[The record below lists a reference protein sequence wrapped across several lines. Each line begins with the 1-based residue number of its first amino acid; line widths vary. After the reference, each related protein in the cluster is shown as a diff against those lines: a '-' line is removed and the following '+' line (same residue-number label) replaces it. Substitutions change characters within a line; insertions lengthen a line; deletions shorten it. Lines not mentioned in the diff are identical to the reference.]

1 MNSELAE
8 RVLVNVMEWDEET
21 VARERPLIQ
30 VLASYKFDEYQQ
42 FSPGMRFI
50 ESFAS
55 WLRQFDKDERN
66 IMYNFVKC
74 RLIYIANTEM
84 QHFVSIVYP
93 DIIRKI
99 LFGKVAQTE
108 NMSTMDVK
116 TLSGSTAF
124 ELIRRKSLFLGLSD
138 GARMDFFRR
147 INQGSISN
155 EQIWLTYEI
164 SNEKAQG
171 MLKDLS
177 EDLEHKMGRKPSDSE
192 VKFKTIFL
200 LDDFS
205 ASGTSY
211 FRVEK
216 EKFTGRI
223 KKTGKIIKI
232 LEKFFPQTKEDYDK
246 NSIEYDYV
254 SNLVD
259 PNNLEIHVIL
269 YLMTEDARQ
278 KLNSVIE
285 EWIHI
290 HKLNVIIKI
299 HPVQLIKDPSKI
311 KIDTDSKLLD
321 IIKKPA
327 YFDKGIIDS
336 HWEKGRCKEPY
347 LGYDQC
353 SLPLVMSHN
362 APNNALPILWFES
375 FRSVKGLFPRISR
388 HKKE

>member
-55 WLRQFDKDERN
+55 WLRQFNKDERS

-99 LFGKVAQTE
+99 LFGKVAQKE
-108 NMSTMDVK
+108 HISTMDVK

-147 INQGSISN
+147 INQDSISN

-177 EDLEHKMGRKPSDSE
+177 DDLERKLGRKPYDSE
-192 VKFKTIFL
+192 VKFETIFL

-205 ASGTSY
+205 ASGTTY
-211 FRVEK
+211 FRK
-216 EKFTGRI
+216 ENTIF
-223 KKTGKIIKI
+223 TGKIIKI
-232 LEKFFPQTKEDYDK
+232 LEKFFPQSKKDDTKNMNGPD
-246 NSIEYDYV
+246 NV
-254 SNLVD
+254 SKLVD
-259 PNNLEIHVIL
+259 PDNLEIHVIL
-269 YLMTEDARQ
+269 YVVTEEARQ
-278 KLNSVIE
+278 KLERAIQ
-285 EWIHI
+285 EWIQV
-290 HKLNVIIKI
+290 HKLKIFVKI
-299 HPVQLIKDPSKI
+299 HPVQLIKDASKI
-311 KIDTDSKLLD
+311 KIETDSKILE
-321 IIKKPA
+321 IIRKPE
-327 YFDKGIIDS
+327 YFDGGIVDP
-336 HWEKGRCKEPY
+336 HWKKGRYEEPY

-353 SLPLVMSHN
+353 SLPLVLSHN
-362 APNNALPILWFES
+362 APNNSLPIIWFES
-375 FRSVKGLFPRISR
+375 FRSVQGLFPRISR

>member
-8 RVLVNVMEWDEET
+8 RILVNVMEWDEET

-55 WLRQFDKDERN
+55 WLRQFKKNERN
-66 IMYNFVKC
+66 LMYNFVKC

-99 LFGKVAQTE
+99 LFGKVAQKE
-108 NMSTMDVK
+108 HISTMDVK

-147 INQGSISN
+147 INQESISN

-164 SNEKAQG
+164 SDEKALG
-171 MLKDLS
+171 MHKDLS
-177 EDLEHKMGRKPSDSE
+177 DFLEHKLGQKPSESE
-192 VKFKTIFL
+192 VKFETIFL

-211 FRVEK
+211 FRVENK
-216 EKFTGRI
+216 KF
-223 KKTGKIIKI
+223 TGKIIKI
-232 LEKFFPQTKEDYDK
+232 LEKFFPQTKTDYYK
-246 NSIEYDYV
+246 NAIENDNV

-259 PNNLEIHVIL
+259 PNNLEIHIIL
-269 YLMTEDARQ
+269 YVMTEDAKQ
-278 KLNSVIE
+278 KLSNVIQ
-285 EWIHI
+285 EWVDLHN
-290 HKLNVIIKI
+290 LNVIIKI
-299 HPVQLIKDPSKI
+299 HPVQLIQDPSKI
-311 KIDTDSKLLD
+311 KIETDSKLLE
-321 IIKKPA
+321 IIMKSE
-327 YFDKGIIDS
+327 YFDNEIVDPHWKKGNYA
-336 HWEKGRCKEPY
+336 KPY
-347 LGYDQC
+347 LGYNEC

-388 HKKE
+388 HKNE